1 MLTLLNQ
8 TKTSK
13 KKIQIHHDNYI
24 NIKQFSKVLKN
35 LITQFQL
42 TTPVAPVNV
51 TIVKKKNNFYILNT
65 LFLLPCEQQL
75 TAHSTTHFATTTS
88 SAQYLANYTG
98 VFVWLC
104 TGQKKIFL
112 SRNKKSINC
121 FLISRLT

>member
-65 LFLLPCEQQL
+65 LFLLPYEQQL

-104 TGQKKIFL
+104 TG
-112 SRNKKSINC
+112 
-121 FLISRLT
+121 